1 MLYGP
6 GLYLAKWA
14 VAITV
19 KANYLLLSSMTTT
32 ISSVSDGL
40 SPKQMSFG
48 QAHALKV
55 KFEPGSTS
63 EAKLVNPMGFD

>member
-40 SPKQMSFG
+40 S
-48 QAHALKV
+48 QAHAMKV
-55 KFEPGSTS
+55 EFEPGSTS